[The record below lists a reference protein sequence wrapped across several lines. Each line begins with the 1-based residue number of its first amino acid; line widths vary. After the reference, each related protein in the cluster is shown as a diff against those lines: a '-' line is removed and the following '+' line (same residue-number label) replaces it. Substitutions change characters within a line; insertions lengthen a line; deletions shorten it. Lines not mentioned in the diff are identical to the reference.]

1 MPRAQPTSMV
11 LLIRCQRSLD
21 SVVIREE
28 NSPDGNFSSN
38 KLFLVHLTSPFST
51 LTEERSCVCASIY
64 YQHPAPRLPRRRHT
78 WHKRTDVTRGPEA
91 FNMSVSK
98 SQKIRPS
105 HFWKQ
110 NQEVIWTQAS
120 KIIWFDLLS
129 LQMRTPRP
137 IRIKRLTNTRFRT
150 PRSELIPHGNV
161 CQLN

>member
-11 LLIRCQRSLD
+11 LLIRCQQSLD

-38 KLFLVHLTSPFST
+38 ELFLVHLTSPFST
-51 LTEERSCVCASIY
+51 LTEERGCVCASIY
-64 YQHPAPRLPRRRHT
+64 YQHPAPCLPHRRHT
-78 WHKRTDVTRGPEA
+78 GHQGTDVSRGPEA

-110 NQEVIWTQAS
+110 NQEVIWTQR
-120 KIIWFDLLS
+120 S
-129 LQMRTPRP
+129 LKDHLVWSPEFTDEDTETH
-137 IRIKRLTNTRFRT
+137 KDKET
-150 PRSELIPHGNV
+150 H
-161 CQLN
+161 